1 MASGAV
7 VAQASDA
14 ITFRPLGSAQAK
26 GRATALEIYEV
37 LSARRVIEAPQSQ
50 APVASS

>member
-1 MASGAV
+1 MASDAV

-14 ITFRPLGSAQAK
+14 ITFRPLGTAQAK

-37 LSARRVIEAPQSQ
+37 VSARPVVEATPPEAPC
-50 APVASS
+50 